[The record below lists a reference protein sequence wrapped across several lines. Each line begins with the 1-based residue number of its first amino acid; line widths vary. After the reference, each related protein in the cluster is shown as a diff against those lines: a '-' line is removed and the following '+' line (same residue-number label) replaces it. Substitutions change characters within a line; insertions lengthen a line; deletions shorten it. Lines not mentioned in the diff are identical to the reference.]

1 MAKKATANRVE
12 VAPQELQQQATVAPV
27 VEQPKKDDWV
37 VKSRLYELKKI
48 KPIVFTLPTAHSN
61 RKELLY
67 FDEELGYQREIR
79 YATNQRSV
87 FVDEQIG
94 QVVMGRIVFRDG
106 KLRVPKENIA
116 LQKLLSIYH
125 PCLKTGV
132 YEEYKPARIASNEVD
147 WIEFE
152 LKALNLAK
160 SLAIEEAEA
169 ILRVE
174 VGSKV
179 NDLSSSE
186 LKRDV
191 LIFAKKNPNLFLQL
205 ATDENTQLRSFG
217 AKAVESG
224 ILNLSQDQR
233 TFTYGNSGRKVMT
246 VPFDEHPYFALSA
259 FFRTDEGMELYRTIE
274 KRLK

>member
-1 MAKKATANRVE
+1 MAVKAKE
-12 VAPQELQQQATVAPV
+12 VQE
-27 VEQPKKDDWV
+27 EWI
-37 VKSRLYELKKI
+37 VKPRLYELTKL
-48 KPIVFTLPTAHSN
+48 KPIIFTLPTAHSN
-61 RKELLY
+61 RKALLY
-67 FDEELGYQREIR
+67 FDEALGYQREIR

-87 FVDEQIG
+87 FVDEQVG

-106 KLRVPKENIA
+106 KLRVPKENVA

-125 PCLKTGV
+125 PALASGIYT
-132 YEEYKPARIASNEVD
+132 EYQPAKQASNEVD

-152 LKALNLAK
+152 LQALNIAK
-160 SLAIEEAEA
+160 GLSIEEAEA

-179 NDLSSSE
+179 TELSSSE

-191 LIFAKKNPNLFLQL
+191 LIFAKKNPNLFMQL

-217 AKAVESG
+217 ANAVEKG

-233 TFTYGNSGRKVMT
+233 TFTYGKNGRKVMT
-246 VPFDEHPYFALSA
+246 VPFDEHPYSALSA
-259 FFRTDEGMELYRTIE
+259 FFKTDEGMEIYKAIE

>member
-1 MAKKATANRVE
+1 MAVKAKE
-12 VAPQELQQQATVAPV
+12 VQE
-27 VEQPKKDDWV
+27 EWI
-37 VKSRLYELKKI
+37 VKPRLYELTKL
-48 KPIVFTLPTAHSN
+48 KPIIFTLPTAHSN
-61 RKELLY
+61 RKALLY
-67 FDEELGYQREIR
+67 FDEALGYQREIR

-87 FVDEQIG
+87 FVDEQEG

-106 KLRVPKENIA
+106 KLRVPKENVA
-116 LQKLLSIYH
+116 LQKLLSLYH
-125 PCLKTGV
+125 PALATGI
-132 YEEYKPARIASNEVD
+132 YTEYQPAKQASNEVD

-152 LKALNLAK
+152 LQALNMAK
-160 SLAIEEAEA
+160 GLSIEEAEA

-179 NDLSSSE
+179 TELSSSE

-191 LIFAKKNPNLFLQL
+191 LIFAKKNPNLFMQL

-217 AKAVESG
+217 ANAVEKG

-233 TFTYGNSGRKVMT
+233 TFTYGKNGRKVMT
-246 VPFDEHPYFALSA
+246 VPFDEHPYSALSA
-259 FFRTDEGMELYRTIE
+259 FFKTDEGMEIYKAIE